1 MFLSSQA
8 IVVSKVRH
16 TDNTAV
22 VTLYTKQA
30 GSVGFVVRRPN
41 GQRGAAGVSGSRR
54 RVGQGFNLLQPLT
67 LVHIE
72 WDHRPTATLQHI
84 REVRLL
90 AEPQACQGA
99 DGLTQ
104 SLISEVLTHALRQ
117 ENSGEL
123 FPFLVRTLYQD
134 NSYNSQSSNL
144 KFQISN
150 FKFQISTLIFL
161 AQLASHLGIEPNVES
176 PTRYFDL
183 LNGEYADRQ
192 PSHRYYVEG
201 SDAKFVSLLFRLTY
215 STGQRLHLSPHEHHR
230 ALRGILTY
238 YRLHLPNFPE
248 LRTLAVMKEMIL
260 SGEH

>member
-134 NSYNSQSSNL
+134 NSSTIKAPLPPKGEEN
-144 KFQISN
+144 
-150 FKFQISTLIFL
+150 FQISTLIFL

-201 SDAKFVSLLFRLTY
+201 SDARFVSLLFRLTY